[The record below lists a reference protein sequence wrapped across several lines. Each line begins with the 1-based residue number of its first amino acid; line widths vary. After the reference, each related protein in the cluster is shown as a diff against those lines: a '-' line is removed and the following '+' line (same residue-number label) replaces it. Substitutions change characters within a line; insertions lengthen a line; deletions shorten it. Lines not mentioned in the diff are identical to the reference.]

1 MMTEQ
6 SAKADAR
13 HSAQNAAKPDPEV
26 AQQALQEAQARD
38 KRMPAQKL
46 TASLSPAGKGVV
58 EHHAKDR
65 IVSEFDDPAANKV
78 E

>member
-13 HSAQNAAKPDPEV
+13 RSAGTADKPDPEV
-26 AQQALQEAQARD
+26 AARAIKEAKARD

-46 TASLSPAGKGVV
+46 TASLLPAGTGTV
-58 EHHAKDR
+58 EHHTKDR
-65 IVSEFDDPAANKV
+65 IVSEFDDPDANKV